1 MRPGE
6 APPPARAGSN
16 RPPVLVKPELCGR
29 RRKKAATSR
38 EKLMAA
44 FIYEEMGKS
53 RKARFKSTLPSMPGT
68 VPVWVYCHMSKS

>member
-1 MRPGE
+1 MPG
-6 APPPARAGSN
+6 AVSVCQKTL
-16 RPPVLVKPELCGR
+16 PVRVKPEPCGR
-29 RRKKAATSR
+29 RRKRKAATSR